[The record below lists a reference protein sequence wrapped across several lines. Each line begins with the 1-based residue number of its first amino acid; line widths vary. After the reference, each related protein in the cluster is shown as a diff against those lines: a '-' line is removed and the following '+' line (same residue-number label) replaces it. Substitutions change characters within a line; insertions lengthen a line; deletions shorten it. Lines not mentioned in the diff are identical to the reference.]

1 MKATNIGLVIAI
13 MMNVRYQTTIQICTV
28 MFDDAHYI
36 FIII

>member
-28 MFDDAHYI
+28 MFGDTH
-36 FIII
+36 FTFGLT